1 MLHYGLCTPGS
12 ERITVGEIMSKD
24 PVFIRGD
31 DYMTHARQLVRDN
44 FIRGLPVVDEGNK
57 VLGILTDQ
65 DVLNIHSSKS
75 NVTVKGYIRESPLIT
90 PDTDILK
97 AARLLLDA
105 KQHHVPVVASASD
118 RTLVGILS
126 DADLLRHIQPTK
138 MSPGTVEK
146 IMTTNVK
153 TAYPDDSIS
162 RIWENMLDWDYT
174 GIPVV
179 SHKKEALGIVTR
191 IDIIKAGYA
200 RIGTINTQGRSSGGS
215 MKVEKVMSTPL
226 YSVPPTASVSE
237 AIGELLHNNI
247 GRISV
252 TNGGKLVGIVDR
264 HDLLSACLAGMGL

>member
-1 MLHYGLCTPGS
+1 
-12 ERITVGEIMSKD
+12 MSKD
-24 PVFIRGD
+24 PVFVRGD
-31 DYMTHARQLVRDN
+31 GYMTHARQLVRDN

-57 VLGILTDQ
+57 VLGLLTDQ

-75 NVTVKGYIRESPLIT
+75 NVTVKGYIRESPLVT

-179 SHKKEALGIVTR
+179 SHKKEVLGIVTR

-200 RIGTINTQGRSSGGS
+200 RIGTTNTQGRSSGGS
-215 MKVEKVMSTPL
+215 LKVEKVMSTPL
-226 YSVPPTASVSE
+226 YSLPPTASVSE